1 MRRFTPSP
9 TLSPAPPRLC
19 VCRPQAQLQRH
30 DLITH
35 ASEDF
40 VAMTSVGELLRVLG
54 LEEGTTMALHVKV
67 SGSGW

>member
-1 MRRFTPSP
+1 
-9 TLSPAPPRLC
+9 

-54 LEEGTTMALHVKV
+54 LEEGTTVALHVKV